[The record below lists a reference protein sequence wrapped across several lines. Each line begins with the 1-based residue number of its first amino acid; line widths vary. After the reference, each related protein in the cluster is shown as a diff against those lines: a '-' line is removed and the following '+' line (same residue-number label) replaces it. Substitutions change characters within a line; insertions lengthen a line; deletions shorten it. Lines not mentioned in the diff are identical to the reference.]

1 LTATARGRYRP
12 KAGKNE
18 RRRRDSNNREGCHS
32 LTASVGPE
40 YKTELFTHES
50 FVRAGVD
57 E

>member
-1 LTATARGRYRP
+1 MSGGVATA
-12 KAGKNE
+12 
-18 RRRRDSNNREGCHS
+18 NNREGCHS

-40 YKTELFTHES
+40 YKTELYTHES